1 MIYFPPKSLDI
12 LLLQSLLGIT
22 NMNMLASS
30 RVAFKIFESPIQLC
44 SPSPVQVFDP

>member
-22 NMNMLASS
+22 NMLASS
-30 RVAFKIFESPIQLC
+30 KVAFKIFESPIQLC